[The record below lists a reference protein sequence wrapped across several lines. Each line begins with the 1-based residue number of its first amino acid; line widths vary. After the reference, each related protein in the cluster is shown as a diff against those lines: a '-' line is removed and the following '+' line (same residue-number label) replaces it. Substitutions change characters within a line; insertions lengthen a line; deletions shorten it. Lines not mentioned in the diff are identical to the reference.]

1 MAMKIMNKE
10 SRRKENDDNAE
21 DYESEMAK
29 RWNRDVNSLWVIEV
43 VFDDLF
49 LHNKKIYHQWWVFAY
64 EFYKEFFM
72 HFFSVLYL

>member
-1 MAMKIMNKE
+1 MKIMNKE

-29 RWNRDVNSLWVIEV
+29 RWNKDVNSLWVIEV

-49 LHNKKIYHQWWVFAY
+49 LHNKKI
-64 EFYKEFFM
+64 
-72 HFFSVLYL
+72 